1 MTFWLDDPD
10 EVIHKF
16 IGDKETARQV
26 HLVAVFSGAQLFSKF
41 SKLHLGEAWELD
53 TGGLQGGSR
62 GGAVRQIKT
71 PQIRDQL
78 KAFLS
83 YHYRIYIIMVHELGC
98 TSPTLPEALL

>member
-1 MTFWLDDPD
+1 MNL
-10 EVIHKF
+10 
-16 IGDKETARQV
+16 
-26 HLVAVFSGAQLFSKF
+26 L
-41 SKLHLGEAWELD
+41 KLHLGEAWELD

-83 YHYRIYIIMVHELGC
+83 YHYNIIMVHELGC